1 MVHSFSFLAYESIA
15 EQNLWIIPFNIDYPE
30 SSLSSDN
37 ILWLWNKTSSLEIES
52 RPYLLT
58 IGASGYYRV
67 AYEEEN
73 WVALTQSLK
82 TKKHINRLNRAQLI
96 DDAMNLAR
104 SNYVS
109 YSTALELLTY
119 LRLENDYIP
128 WEAAFRSLEFL
139 YSRMKSSR

>member
-1 MVHSFSFLAYESIA
+1 MSYFSAPESKENI
-15 EQNLWIIPFNIDYPE
+15 WIIPITISYPE
-30 SSLSSDN
+30 MTDSEVTTF
-37 ILWLWNKTSSLEIES
+37 WLKEKSAQLEIKAK
-52 RPYLLT
+52 PYILNY
-58 IGASGYYRV
+58 GASGYYRV
-67 AYEEEN
+67 DYDEEN
-73 WVALTQSLK
+73 WKALTESLK

-96 DDAMNLAR
+96 DDAMNLVR

-119 LRLENDYIP
+119 LRLENDFIP